1 MGLAG
6 LEPARVLPRRI
17 LSPLRMPIPP
27 QALRH
32 QYSEKQHPKQLKCC
46 IETLFAIERYTG
58 EKSPTFA
65 SRSSEPDIPPG
76 LFACYG
82 S

>member
-46 IETLFAIERYTG
+46 IETLFAIEKYPDG
-58 EKSPTFA
+58 KHEPLLLAAQSPTYPRA
-65 SRSSEPDIPPG
+65 
-76 LFACYG
+76 LCLL
-82 S
+82 